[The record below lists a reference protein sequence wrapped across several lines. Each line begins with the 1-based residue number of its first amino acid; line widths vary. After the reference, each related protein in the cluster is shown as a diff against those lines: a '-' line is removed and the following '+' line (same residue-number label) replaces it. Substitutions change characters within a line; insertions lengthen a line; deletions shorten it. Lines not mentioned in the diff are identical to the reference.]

1 MSNLKEQKAIYIAEI
16 EAYQTKRKLD
26 IAEKVNNFRLQLED
40 QVSEYRHS
48 LEAEPIPEHIQKLV
62 HFVQQLDEMIG
73 FETSE
78 MTATVTQD
86 DVIDIGEL
94 ILADEK
100 VEPDD
105 ADEIVEDVKEAEET
119 EVPFRGSV
127 CNSVATE
134 DELVEKTCT
143 LSFDT
148 RDTQEND
155 KSECSN
161 NTESRN
167 ETPVEGRTGMSGI
180 FMPRR

>member
-1 MSNLKEQKAIYIAEI
+1 MSNLKEQKAIYMAEI
-16 EAYQTKRKLD
+16 NAYQNKRKLD
-26 IAEKVNNFRLQLED
+26 IAEKVNNYRLQLED

-48 LEAEPIPEHIQKLV
+48 LEAEPVPENIQKLV
-62 HFVQQLDEMIG
+62 RFVQQLDEMIG
-73 FETSE
+73 FE
-78 MTATVTQD
+78 ATEINTVDKGEIVDINELIMPETNID
-86 DVIDIGEL
+86 TDEDVIET
-94 ILADEK
+94 
-100 VEPDD
+100 VE
-105 ADEIVEDVKEAEET
+105 EAEET
-119 EVPFRGSV
+119 EVPFRGSI

-148 RDTQEND
+148 RDTQKDE

-167 ETPVEGRTGMSGI
+167 ETPVESRVGMSGI